1 MPRRVGAPVK
11 LQQLRCIVAM
21 VRNNLNVSETAV
33 ALHTSQPGV
42 SRQIRQLEDELGVTL
57 FERSGRQ
64 VTAVTAAGQDIIR
77 VAETVLAGTEDIRSL
92 GRQHGDPHAG
102 DLRLA
107 TTHTQARYVLPRIVE
122 AFGASW
128 PRVNIHLHQGTPEQM
143 ARMTEAG
150 EVDLVIATEGMHH
163 YANLALMPCSR
174 WHRAIIVPPGHALY
188 KLASIGSLTLEA
200 LASYPIVTYV
210 FGFTG
215 RSVLDRAFHARG
227 LVPNVV
233 LTATDA
239 DVIKTYVRTGFGVG
253 IIARMAYEP
262 ALDGDLVA
270 LDASHLFE
278 TSVTHIGVRR
288 QGVLRP
294 FMQDFIERFAP
305 HLSAEVVAAALAAE
319 TPERRA
325 RLFEDTVLPE
335 S

>member
-1 MPRRVGAPVK
+1 MK

-42 SRQIRQLEDELGVTL
+42 SRQIRQLEDELGVVL

-163 YANLALMPCSR
+163 YENARADAVLALAPDDR
-174 WHRAIIVPPGHALY
+174 RAEGARALQARLDRQPDPRGARELPDRDLRVRLHRALGS
-188 KLASIGSLTLEA
+188 SIAPFTRAGS
-200 LASYPIVTYV
+200 S
-210 FGFTG
+210 
-215 RSVLDRAFHARG
+215 
-227 LVPNVV
+227 
-233 LTATDA
+233 
-239 DVIKTYVRTGFGVG
+239 RTWC
-253 IIARMAYEP
+253 
-262 ALDGDLVA
+262 
-270 LDASHLFE
+270 
-278 TSVTHIGVRR
+278 
-288 QGVLRP
+288 
-294 FMQDFIERFAP
+294 
-305 HLSAEVVAAALAAE
+305 
-319 TPERRA
+319 
-325 RLFEDTVLPE
+325 
-335 S
+335 